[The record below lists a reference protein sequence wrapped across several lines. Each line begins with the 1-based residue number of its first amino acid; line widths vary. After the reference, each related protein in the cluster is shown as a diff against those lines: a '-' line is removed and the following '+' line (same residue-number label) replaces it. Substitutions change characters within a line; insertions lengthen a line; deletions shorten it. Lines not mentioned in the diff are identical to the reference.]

1 MIGDDGL
8 PVGGYQPAA
17 AQSREKE
24 RDEAI
29 VVRPHDRLGLA
40 SENSFQLIRRQ

>member
-24 RDEAI
+24 RDEAVI
-29 VVRPHDRLGLA
+29 V
-40 SENSFQLIRRQ
+40 